1 MESTRRLRKQM
12 HLSLCG
18 LRREQQGCASR
29 HLPRHRPQE
38 SQTGGLEL
46 WRFRAAPNVHSHEST
61 RLPAHHLL
69 GHYHHAPQSRTGT
82 QARRHCC
89 ISMPTSQCTTEVSE
103 VSDFVTSAA
112 LVLPITD
119 PEQIFGLSRLYLTMS
134 PEDLPSQSLVS
145 LLIYELRRETR
156 P

>member
-1 MESTRRLRKQM
+1 
-12 HLSLCG
+12 
-18 LRREQQGCASR
+18 
-29 HLPRHRPQE
+29 
-38 SQTGGLEL
+38 
-46 WRFRAAPNVHSHEST
+46 
-61 RLPAHHLL
+61 
-69 GHYHHAPQSRTGT
+69 
-82 QARRHCC
+82 
-89 ISMPTSQCTTEVSE
+89 MPTSQCTTEVSE